1 MYRYRQLRLDQ
12 KYRQDPNDCNKNRKK
27 QTKTRLLTS
36 INTEELI
43 NKQKKKINQSNK
55 LNE

>member
-43 NKQKKKINQSNK
+43 NKQKKNQSIK
-55 LNE
+55 QIE